1 MEAFMK
7 KELLILIT
15 ITSILLLTECRK
27 SIDSPDSSVHPIA
40 LVNGTLIDGTG
51 DQPLQ
56 DAIII
61 INDGRITE
69 VGTRATL
76 SIPDGSVLIDIQG
89 GTILPGFINSHVHGA
104 YYEQLLRTW
113 AQAGVTT
120 VRDLAASPPKTSYTL
135 RDELNK
141 NPMNA
146 RFIASG
152 PQMTAVNGF
161 VPSNYT
167 ASVFISSPEVG
178 IREANRILDEGA
190 DLLKVMMESNWGYPN
205 MPVEIARAI
214 IETAHQRGKKASV
227 HVSLCRDVE
236 RALLIGTD
244 DLAHMVIDKLSP
256 ELAKKV
262 SDAGI
267 IWIPTMEVWKGA
279 GFGGLVVSNLR
290 TFVEAGG
297 KVALGT
303 DYNGA
308 AFEIGMPMKE
318 LGWMQEAGMTS
329 MQIIVASTKNAAKA
343 CGLSLEIG
351 TIQAGKNADLFV
363 VPGNPLT
370 NLDVLADAQ
379 WVIHSGIIIKKK

>member
-1 MEAFMK
+1 
-7 KELLILIT
+7 
-15 ITSILLLTECRK
+15 
-27 SIDSPDSSVHPIA
+27 
-40 LVNGTLIDGTG
+40 
-51 DQPLQ
+51 
-56 DAIII
+56 
-61 INDGRITE
+61 
-69 VGTRATL
+69 
-76 SIPDGSVLIDIQG
+76 
-89 GTILPGFINSHVHGA
+89 
-104 YYEQLLRTW
+104 
-113 AQAGVTT
+113 
-120 VRDLAASPPKTSYTL
+120 
-135 RDELNK
+135 
-141 NPMNA
+141 
-146 RFIASG
+146 
-152 PQMTAVNGF
+152 
-161 VPSNYT
+161 
-167 ASVFISSPEVG
+167 
-178 IREANRILDEGA
+178 
-190 DLLKVMMESNWGYPN
+190 
-205 MPVEIARAI
+205 
-214 IETAHQRGKKASV
+214 
-227 HVSLCRDVE
+227 
-236 RALLIGTD
+236 
-244 DLAHMVIDKLSP
+244 MVIDKLSP

>member
-1 MEAFMK
+1 MK
-7 KELLILIT
+7 RIGLLILIA
-15 ITSILLLTECRK
+15 ITSILLLTGCK
-27 SIDSPDSSVHPIA
+27 TSIDSYDSSVHPLV

-61 INDGRITE
+61 INEERITE

-76 SIPDGSVLIDIQG
+76 SIPDRSVLIDIQG
-89 GTILPGFINSHVHGA
+89 GTILPGFINSHVHGG

-120 VRDLAASPPKTSYTL
+120 VRDLAANPPNTSYTL
-135 RDELNK
+135 RDGLNE

-146 RFIASG
+146 RLVASG

-161 VPSNYT
+161 VPSNYR

-205 MPVEIARAI
+205 MSVEITRSI
-214 IETAHQRGKKASV
+214 VETAHKRSKKASV

-236 RALLIGTD
+236 RALQIGTD

-267 IWIPTMEVWKGA
+267 IWIPTMEVWKGV
-279 GFGGLVVSNLR
+279 GYGSLVVSNLR

-308 AFEIGMPMKE
+308 AFSFEIGMPMKE
-318 LGWMQEAGMTS
+318 LGWMQEAGMTP
-329 MQIIVASTKNAAKA
+329 MQIIIAATQNAAEA

-351 TIQAGKNADLFV
+351 TIQVGKIADLFV

-379 WVIHSGIIIKKK
+379 WVIHSGTLIKKK